1 MKINKIDY
9 LLVLRLD
16 IADNEPKLDL
26 DGGIIFDLFV
36 GGNDAHDD
44 AMLVSA
50 KSFD

>member
-1 MKINKIDY
+1 MNKKSRG
-9 LLVLRLD
+9 LLVFRLD
-16 IADNEPKLDL
+16 MADNEPKLDL